1 MAADGS
7 SQQPQEQRQSTA
19 APLAQAPPYFPPA
32 ASFSRHRGYAT
43 ECRM

>member
-1 MAADGS
+1 MAVDGS
-7 SQQPQEQRQSTA
+7 SLQPQEQRQSTA

-32 ASFSRHRGYAT
+32 ANFSHHHGYAM